1 MYVYVFMYICI
12 CVYIYIHAHAHTN
25 IHTYTRACSSDLHG
39 VVRSGVSASSSLDV
53 DK

>member
-1 MYVYVFMYICI
+1 MYLCIYVY
-12 CVYIYIHAHAHTN
+12 VYIYIHAHAHTN